1 MARPE
6 RKNAS
11 FAARRR
17 SGRRLGLTPVFAALL
32 ALAPF
37 AGLRAQPAPPIAIAV
52 RSEVQ
57 GHESRLTFTLQSC
70 VQAESYLLEAPDRA
84 ILDLPEVNF
93 QIDPHVGQPEPTPKP
108 QRHRHRAP
116 ARDKDSA
123 KATPTKAEPAAPG
136 PAAGAGLIGSY
147 RFGRLAPGKSRVVVD
162 LTGPASIVSTSCA
175 PSPGAFE
182 LILTLAPA
190 SEASFKA
197 AARAGSEKQ
206 ARATAQNAA
215 PAPSLPT
222 VGAQKPVIVLDPG
235 HGGVDTGALGR
246 EHAIEKYVVLDFAKA
261 LGAKLRARGNYRVV
275 FTREDDSFVSL
286 GQRVRIA
293 RNLNAALFV
302 SVHADALARDGDEV
316 QGATVYTV
324 SDRASDAEA
333 ARVAEHENKADAAA
347 GEEAKEDA
355 SDVNDILFELTRR
368 ETRAYS
374 HVVARSLTN
383 YWKVAARLNK
393 NPRRAAGFV
402 VLKAPDVPSILLE
415 LGYLSNEE
423 DVADLTSPAW
433 REKAAE
439 QTAKAIDAFFAQRQ
453 PENQPEN
460 LAPTPGEPA
469 LKATQSTGN

>member
-1 MARPE
+1 MTMASPKRPY
-6 RKNAS
+6 AS
-11 FAARRR
+11 FAAQRQSARRPD
-17 SGRRLGLTPVFAALL
+17 LFAALA
-32 ALAPF
+32 ALLGFAPC
-37 AGLRAQPAPPIAIAV
+37 ADLCAQPAPPIAIAA

-70 VQAESYLLEAPDRA
+70 VQAESYLLDNPNRA

-93 QIDPHVGQPEPTPKP
+93 QIDPREGQPETAPKP
-108 QRHRHRAP
+108 HKHRHRA
-116 ARDKDSA
+116 SA
-123 KATPTKAEPAAPG
+123 KDRDAAKSTPTKAEPG
-136 PAAGAGLIGSY
+136 PAGGSGLVASY

-182 LILTLAPA
+182 LTLVLAPSA
-190 SEASFKA
+190 EASFKA
-197 AARAGSEKQ
+197 AARAGAEKQ
-206 ARATAQNAA
+206 ARATAQSA
-215 PAPSLPT
+215 PAATPLPS

-261 LGAKLRARGNYRVV
+261 LGARLRASGNYRVV

-293 RNLNAALFV
+293 RSLNAALFV

-333 ARVAEHENKADAAA
+333 ARVAEHENKADSAA
-347 GEEAKEDA
+347 GEDAKEGA

-374 HVVARSLTN
+374 HVVARSLAE

-393 NPRRAAGFV
+393 NPRRSAGFV

-423 DVADLTSPAW
+423 DVADLTSAAW

-439 QTAKAIDAFFAQRQ
+439 QAAKAIDAFFAQRQ
-453 PENQPEN
+453 PEN
-460 LAPTPGEPA
+460 LATTPADAA
-469 LKATQSTGN
+469 LKATQSNGN